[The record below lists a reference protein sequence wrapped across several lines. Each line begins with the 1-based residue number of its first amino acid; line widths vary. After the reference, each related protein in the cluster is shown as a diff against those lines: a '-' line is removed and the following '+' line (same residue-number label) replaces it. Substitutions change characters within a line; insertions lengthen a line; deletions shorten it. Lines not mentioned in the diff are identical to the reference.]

1 MPSRII
7 QATSTAGTNT
17 DKANNTH
24 VSFDSI
30 TSDTGPV
37 SNAHVTSA
45 TLYISSYKTYIS
57 TCFLNV
63 IFGNNSGTIVARTPN
78 LASNSN
84 VHSSTE
90 TLTNLNAALLTAS
103 VSQMRIGVMNTNSSS
118 TANCINIRN
127 GCTLTLTINY
137 EYNTTACTPPTSV
150 SLSKTSAAPGEA
162 VTLSW
167 SGAQAGTSNA
177 IIAYHI
183 YRWRMSQSGPVSE
196 HAYTLT
202 TSATSGSITVT
213 APAAMGKVYEY
224 QVYTLGSAGLNSGPS
239 PTCTLTTAVSAF
251 TDLTLTSKATPI
263 KAIHMTEL
271 QQRVNGLRN
280 YYGLAAYAFTPIVAG
295 QTSLG
300 AWNTHVQQIREAFDA
315 LGISHAAWIDVS
327 VNCPTAAV
335 MKQLRDIVMA
345 G

>member
-1 MPSRII
+1 M
-7 QATSTAGTNT
+7 
-17 DKANNTH
+17 
-24 VSFDSI
+24 
-30 TSDTGPV
+30 
-37 SNAHVTSA
+37 
-45 TLYISSYKTYIS
+45 
-57 TCFLNV
+57 
-63 IFGNNSGTIVARTPN
+63 
-78 LASNSN
+78 
-84 VHSSTE
+84 
-90 TLTNLNAALLTAS
+90 
-103 VSQMRIGVMNTNSSS
+103 
-118 TANCINIRN
+118 
-127 GCTLTLTINY
+127 
-137 EYNTTACTPPTSV
+137 